1 MGPLKLVVSGP
12 VGSGKTTLARTL
24 LGEGFLATEAKASED
39 LGKETTTVALD
50 FGVLRVGDHTV
61 HLFGTPGQERF
72 SFMWDVLVEGALGL
86 LLLVAGDRPE
96 GLPKARHILEHLT
109 TRHPVPYLVG
119 VTRLD
124 LPKAWSPEEVA
135 LYLRL
140 PQERVMGLDPRRREE
155 AFRALERLLELTLE
169 EVEGD

>member
-12 VGSGKTTLARTL
+12 VGSGKTTLAKSL
-24 LGEGFLATEAKASED
+24 LGEGFLGTEAKATEA

-50 FGVLRVGDHTV
+50 FGVLRIGPHVV

-72 SFMWDVLVEGALGL
+72 DFMWDLLAQGALGL
-86 LLLVAGDRPE
+86 LLLVAGDRPDH
-96 GLPKARHILEHLT
+96 LPKARRILEYLT

-124 LPKAWSPEEVA
+124 QGRAWTPEEVA

-140 PQERVMGLDPRRREE
+140 PEERVMALDARKREE
-155 AFRALERLLELTLE
+155 AYRALERLLALALE
-169 EVEGD
+169 ER